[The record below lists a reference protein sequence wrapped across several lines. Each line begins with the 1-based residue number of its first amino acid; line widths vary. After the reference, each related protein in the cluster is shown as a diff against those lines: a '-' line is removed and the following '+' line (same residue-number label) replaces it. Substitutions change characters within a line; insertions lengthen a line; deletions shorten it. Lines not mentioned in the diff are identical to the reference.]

1 MKKILLAMLL
11 VAAVTAVAQTAPAPA
26 QQPQQKPS
34 QPAAGAQQNP
44 SQPAAG
50 AQQNPS
56 QPAAAPQ
63 QKKEIKDPAEYNA
76 YIGALGQQDAAAKI
90 SGFEAFLTQYP
101 NTVMKEEALEQ
112 LMGAY
117 QATNN
122 VPKMIETAQKVLQAN
137 PNNLKALAL
146 LVVGKR
152 ITAKTPQ
159 DLADA
164 AQYGEM
170 GLQVLPTWP
179 KPEGMPDADFQKFKT
194 QTSVIFNGAVGMSAY
209 QNKDYAKA
217 EQYLRAAVE
226 ADPTDVNNIYPL
238 ALASLTPGPTE
249 KPLDGLFFIARA
261 ANLIADPKAKADVIK
276 FGKSKYVKYHGA
288 EDGWNELLAQAATTT
303 LPPAGF
309 TIKQYIPPTPADQA
323 ADLVKTKKVEEM
335 SFAEWQLI
343 LSEGKPED
351 AEKVWRVLKG
361 KPLQMV
367 ARVLSIDSPSELKLA
382 GSQDDIDAKR
392 ADINLTMAAAVP
404 ARQMPKVDADL
415 QFEGTPVSYEPKPF
429 VMTMK
434 DGHLLVK
441 AAPAPAKKK
450 PPVRKKPAA

>member
-26 QQPQQKPS
+26 QQPQQNPS
-34 QPAAGAQQNP
+34 QPAAVAQQNP
-44 SQPAAG
+44 SQPA
-50 AQQNPS
+50 S
-56 QPAAAPQ
+56 APQ
-63 QKKEIKDPAEYNA
+63 QKKEIKYPAEYNA

-164 AQYGEM
+164 AQSGEK

-238 ALASLTPGPTE
+238 ALRMAID
-249 KPLDGLFFIARA
+249 PLRRQAR
-261 ANLIADPKAKADVIK
+261 
-276 FGKSKYVKYHGA
+276 
-288 EDGWNELLAQAATTT
+288 
-303 LPPAGF
+303 
-309 TIKQYIPPTPADQA
+309 
-323 ADLVKTKKVEEM
+323 
-335 SFAEWQLI
+335 
-343 LSEGKPED
+343 
-351 AEKVWRVLKG
+351 R
-361 KPLQMV
+361 
-367 ARVLSIDSPSELKLA
+367 R
-382 GSQDDIDAKR
+382 
-392 ADINLTMAAAVP
+392 
-404 ARQMPKVDADL
+404 
-415 QFEGTPVSYEPKPF
+415 
-429 VMTMK
+429 
-434 DGHLLVK
+434 
-441 AAPAPAKKK
+441 
-450 PPVRKKPAA
+450 

>member
-1 MKKILLAMLL
+1 MKKIVLAMLL
-11 VAAVTAVAQTAPAPA
+11 VAAVTAVAQTTPAPA
-26 QQPQQKPS
+26 QQPQSSPS
-34 QPAAGAQQNP
+34 QPATGGQPATGAQ
-44 SQPAAG
+44 AT
-50 AQQNPS
+50 PS

-76 YIGALGQQDAAAKI
+76 YIGALGQKDAAAKI
-90 SGFEAFLTQYP
+90 SGFEAFITQYP

-122 VPKMIETAQKVLQAN
+122 VPKMIETAQKVLQVN

-159 DLADA
+159 DLAEA
-164 AQYGEM
+164 AQYGEK

-179 KPEGMPDADFQKFKT
+179 KPEGMADADFQKFKT

-209 QNKDYAKA
+209 QNKDFAKA

-238 ALASLTPGPTE
+238 ALAYLTPGPTE
-249 KPLDGLFFIARA
+249 KSLDGLWFIARA
-261 ANLIADPKAKADVIK
+261 ANLISDPKAKADVIK

-288 EDGWNELLAQAATTT
+288 EDGWNELLAQTATTP
-303 LPPAGF
+303 LPPPNFA
-309 TIKQYIPPTPADQA
+309 IKQYIPPTPADQA

-351 AEKVWRVLKG
+351 AEKVWTVLKG

-367 ARVLSIDSPSELKLA
+367 GHVLSVDSPSTLKLA

-392 ADINLTMAAAVP
+392 ADIDLTMAAAIP
-404 ARQMPKVDADL
+404 ARQMPKVDTDL

-429 VMTMK
+429 VMTMNN
-434 DGHLLVK
+434 GHLLVK
-441 AAPAPAKKK
+441 AAPAPVKKK
-450 PPVRKKPAA
+450 APVRKKPAAQ

>member
-1 MKKILLAMLL
+1 MKKIFLAMLL

-26 QQPQQKPS
+26 QQPQQNPT
-34 QPAAGAQQNP
+34 QPAAGAPQT
-44 SQPAAG
+44 AA
-50 AQQNPS
+50 

-76 YIGALGQQDAAAKI
+76 YIGALGQQDPAAKI
-90 SGFEAFLTQYP
+90 SGFEAFITQYP

-137 PNNLKALAL
+137 PSNLKALAL

-152 ITAKTPQ
+152 MTARTPQ
-159 DLADA
+159 DLADG
-164 AQYGEM
+164 AQYGEK

-179 KPEGMPDADFQKFKT
+179 KPEGMADADFQKFKT

-226 ADPTDVNNIYPL
+226 AEPTDVNNIYPL
-238 ALASLTPGPTE
+238 ALAYLTPGPTE

-261 ANLIADPKAKADVIK
+261 ANLIADPKGKADVIK

-288 EDGWNELLAQAATTT
+288 EDGWNELLAQTATTP
-303 LPPAGF
+303 LPPTGF

-351 AEKVWRVLKG
+351 TEKVWSVLKG
-361 KPLQMV
+361 KPLAMV
-367 ARVLSIDSPSELKLA
+367 ARVLSIESSSELKLA

-392 ADINLTMAAAVP
+392 ADIDLTMAAAVP

-434 DGHLLVK
+434 DGHLIVK
-441 AAPAPAKKK
+441 APPAPAKKK
-450 PPVRKKPAA
+450 APVRKKPAAR

>member
-34 QPAAGAQQNP
+34 QPAAGA
-44 SQPAAG
+44 
-50 AQQNPS
+50 
-56 QPAAAPQ
+56 Q

-164 AQYGEM
+164 AQ
-170 GLQVLPTWP
+170 
-179 KPEGMPDADFQKFKT
+179 
-194 QTSVIFNGAVGMSAY
+194 
-209 QNKDYAKA
+209 
-217 EQYLRAAVE
+217 
-226 ADPTDVNNIYPL
+226 
-238 ALASLTPGPTE
+238 
-249 KPLDGLFFIARA
+249 
-261 ANLIADPKAKADVIK
+261 
-276 FGKSKYVKYHGA
+276 
-288 EDGWNELLAQAATTT
+288 
-303 LPPAGF
+303 
-309 TIKQYIPPTPADQA
+309 
-323 ADLVKTKKVEEM
+323 
-335 SFAEWQLI
+335 
-343 LSEGKPED
+343 SE
-351 AEKVWRVLKG
+351 
-361 KPLQMV
+361 
-367 ARVLSIDSPSELKLA
+367 I
-382 GSQDDIDAKR
+382 
-392 ADINLTMAAAVP
+392 
-404 ARQMPKVDADL
+404 
-415 QFEGTPVSYEPKPF
+415 
-429 VMTMK
+429 
-434 DGHLLVK
+434 
-441 AAPAPAKKK
+441 
-450 PPVRKKPAA
+450 

>member
-1 MKKILLAMLL
+1 MLL

-26 QQPQQKPS
+26 QKP
-34 QPAAGAQQNP
+34 QQNP

-76 YIGALGQQDAAAKI
+76 YIGALGQQDPAAKI

-164 AQYGEM
+164 AQSGEK

-179 KPEGMPDADFQKFKT
+179 KPEGMADADFQKFKT
-194 QTSVIFNGAVGMSAY
+194 QTSVIFN
-209 QNKDYAKA
+209 
-217 EQYLRAAVE
+217 
-226 ADPTDVNNIYPL
+226 
-238 ALASLTPGPTE
+238 
-249 KPLDGLFFIARA
+249 
-261 ANLIADPKAKADVIK
+261 
-276 FGKSKYVKYHGA
+276 
-288 EDGWNELLAQAATTT
+288 
-303 LPPAGF
+303 
-309 TIKQYIPPTPADQA
+309 
-323 ADLVKTKKVEEM
+323 
-335 SFAEWQLI
+335 
-343 LSEGKPED
+343 
-351 AEKVWRVLKG
+351 
-361 KPLQMV
+361 
-367 ARVLSIDSPSELKLA
+367 
-382 GSQDDIDAKR
+382 
-392 ADINLTMAAAVP
+392 
-404 ARQMPKVDADL
+404 
-415 QFEGTPVSYEPKPF
+415 
-429 VMTMK
+429 
-434 DGHLLVK
+434 
-441 AAPAPAKKK
+441 
-450 PPVRKKPAA
+450 